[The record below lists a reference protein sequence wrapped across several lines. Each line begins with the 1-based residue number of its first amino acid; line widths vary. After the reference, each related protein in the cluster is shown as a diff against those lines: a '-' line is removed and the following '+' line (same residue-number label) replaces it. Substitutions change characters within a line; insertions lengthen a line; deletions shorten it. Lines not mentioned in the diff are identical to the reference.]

1 MIFIIL
7 LIIIDSF
14 FFVETYNVIIYE
26 KHGEDS
32 FTHPLHNPQLQLEA
46 GVINK
51 PARNQVYGM
60 PMTLTRE
67 MWSDHTA
74 LTLDTQQSNPS

>member
-51 PARNQVYGM
+51 PARN
-60 PMTLTRE
+60 
-67 MWSDHTA
+67 
-74 LTLDTQQSNPS
+74 

>member
-1 MIFIIL
+1 VIFIIL

-67 MWSDHTA
+67 M
-74 LTLDTQQSNPS
+74 

>member
-1 MIFIIL
+1 VIFIIL

-32 FTHPLHNPQLQLEA
+32 FTHPLHNPQLLLQA

-51 PARNQVYGM
+51 PARN
-60 PMTLTRE
+60 
-67 MWSDHTA
+67 
-74 LTLDTQQSNPS
+74 